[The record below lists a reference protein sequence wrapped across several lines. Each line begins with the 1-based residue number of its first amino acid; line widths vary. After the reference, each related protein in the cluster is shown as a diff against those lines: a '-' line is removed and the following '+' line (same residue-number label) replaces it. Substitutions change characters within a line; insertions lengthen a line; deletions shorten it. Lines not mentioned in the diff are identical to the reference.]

1 MNLQSSWMLVRFIFS
16 EPPRELPIICHFIL
30 CISWPW
36 LSNSFGKMF
45 YLLAYISG
53 VLDIEDGI
61 CFYLWINLVWK
72 NMAGIQAEV
81 SIQPSIHPSSMCPSS
96 TSHPSVSQY
105 LKASL
110 PPRHDPRLPSRS
122 GTCLPTRLPAFSAPG
137 CNPFSPHGGQHRI
150 RKAHIRSCHS
160 PV

>member
-96 TSHPSVSQY
+96 TSHPSTHPSIINHLSPIHPFTIIHPSIY
-105 LKASL
+105 HLL
-110 PPRHDPRLPSRS
+110 PI
-122 GTCLPTRLPAFSAPG
+122 T
-137 CNPFSPHGGQHRI
+137 
-150 RKAHIRSCHS
+150 HS
-160 PV
+160 PIYYHLSSQPSIHPPVHKFIYSANTH